1 MSKLY
6 NFLKSAA
13 GKLTMGGTTALAG
26 VAGNV
31 IASEGVKDELTM
43 QAIRDG
49 VVEAGGPTIEELK
62 RIPDEVLMDAW
73 LDVKNYMETTSGYD
87 EYTRRI
93 YECVNANLDK
103 VDIQSHYQPSTLVG
117 TAVAAAIPA
126 LIWAGLYIY
135 AKKHSVKDTQT
146 EVENIK

>member
-31 IASEGVKDELTM
+31 IASEGVKDELTI
-43 QAIRDG
+43 QAIKEG
-49 VVEAGGPTIEELK
+49 IVEAGGPSMDHLNK
-62 RIPDEVLMDAW
+62 FPDEAVMNEWIDIKTY
-73 LDVKNYMETTSGYD
+73 VETSVGHD
-87 EYTRRI
+87 EYVHSLYDCI
-93 YECVNANLDK
+93 NANLDK